1 LSRISAAYLL
11 LLVLFTAAASAQDLT
26 AAAIAQGGQSG
37 ASSPPDSAPLPLD
50 PAIRGGTLPNGLTF
64 FIRRN
69 EQPENRVLLRLAV
82 KAGSIDEAD
91 DQRGLAHL
99 VEHMAFNGS
108 AHFKTGELVKYLESI
123 GSRFGADVN
132 AYTSFDE
139 TVYMLEVPTD
149 REGLVT
155 RGFEALSDFAGGAT
169 LDDREID
176 RERGVVIEEW
186 RGRQGAGTRMQGV
199 QMAGLFGESRYVDRI
214 PIGLPEVLK
223 TVPAQRVRDFY
234 RDFYRPDRMAV
245 IVVGDIDPAEAEALI
260 RTHFGPLAARPPAP
274 RTVYPVPVHADTRY
288 VVVSDPEAQASSIS
302 IVHKRPAER
311 LRTAADYRRSM
322 MVGLVHDMMGARFAE
337 IARRP
342 NAPFLRASTGGETLG
357 RDVESFTVSARVND
371 GSIERGLAALAEE
384 IARVRQFGFGEAEL
398 DRAKRDTAAAYE
410 RAYNERDKAQSGGQ
424 ASELLR
430 HFLSEEAVPGIEAEL
445 QLMRRFLPTIT
456 RADVGALAREF
467 LGETNRV
474 VLASSPEKTGL
485 APVTRAALTEALR
498 AGSTAAVTAWKDEAA
513 GRELMAKTPA
523 PGSVRSRREIPELG
537 VTVLTLSNG
546 VEVWLKPTDFR
557 NDQVQF
563 LGYARGGASLA
574 PPAEFLDAS
583 LSTALIG
590 LSGIG
595 GLTPIDMGKVLAGRI
610 ANASPF
616 MSNYTHGISGGSTP
630 KDLEVALQQVYLYF
644 TAPNRD
650 TQAFDLMKTRMA
662 ANLAN
667 QAQNPGS
674 VFGERVRSVATMDH
688 YSVRPMHTEDLDRLN
703 ADRMRTFYADRF
715 RNAADFTFFFVGA
728 FTVDHVT
735 PLLNTYLASLP
746 STGKSESKGRD
757 MAVHFPDKILRET
770 VRKGQEPRSQT
781 AIMFFSDTGLD
792 ELDTHRLRAGAS
804 ILQVRLR
811 EVLREELGGTYS
823 VGVVYSDTSP
833 QPGYGTTTVQFGSSP
848 DNAERLTSVVME
860 EVEKLRR
867 DGPTASEVR
876 VVTETEKRE
885 LETSLRQNG
894 YWLNSLQAMHL
905 LERDP
910 RRILTR
916 IERAE
921 SLTPD
926 NVHSVVRKYFPQDRY
941 AVVTLMPENAP
952 QPVAAVIR

>member
-1 LSRISAAYLL
+1 MGSSRRIFSRMSAAYLL
-11 LLVLFTAAASAQDLT
+11 LLVLFTAAASAQDL
-26 AAAIAQGGQSG
+26 
-37 ASSPPDSAPLPLD
+37 SSPLPLD
-50 PAIRGGTLPNGLTF
+50 PAVRTGTLPNGLTY

-69 EQPENRVLLRLAV
+69 TEPESRVLLRLAV

-99 VEHMAFNGS
+99 LEHMAFNGS
-108 AHFKTGELVKYLESI
+108 THFKSGELVKYLESI

-149 REGLVT
+149 RDGLLT
-155 RGFEALSDFAGGAT
+155 RGFEALSDFAGGAA
-169 LDDREID
+169 LEDSEID

-186 RGRQGAGTRMQGV
+186 RGRQGAGTRMQGA
-199 QMAGLFGESRYVDRI
+199 QMEGLFGDSRYVDRL
-214 PIGLPEVLK
+214 PIGLPELLK
-223 TVPAQRVRDFY
+223 SVPAQRVRDFY

-245 IVVGDIDPAEAEALI
+245 IVVGDIDPADVEPLI
-260 RTHFGPLAARPPAP
+260 RTHFGPLPARPPAVRP
-274 RTVYPVPVHADTRY
+274 VYPVPAHQDTRY
-288 VVVSDPEAQASSIS
+288 VVVSDPEAQGSSVSIS
-302 IVHKRPAER
+302 HKRPLEA
-311 LRTAADYRRSM
+311 LRTVGDYRRSM
-322 MVGLVHDMMGARFAE
+322 VLGLVHDMAGARFAE

-342 NAPFLRASTGGETLG
+342 DAPFLRASTGGETLG

-371 GSIERGLAALAEE
+371 GAVEKGLTALSEE
-384 IARVRQFGFGEAEL
+384 IARIRQFGFGEAEL
-398 DRAKRDTAAAYE
+398 DRAKRDTVATYE
-410 RAYNERDKAQSGGQ
+410 RAYNERDKAQSGGH

-430 HFLSEEAVPGIEAEL
+430 HFLGDEAVPGIDAEL
-445 QLMRRFLPTIT
+445 ALLRRFMPTIT
-456 RADVGALAREF
+456 VAEVSALAGEF
-467 LGETNRV
+467 LGDTNRV
-474 VLASSPEKTGL
+474 VLVSSPEKSGL
-485 APVTRAALTEALR
+485 AAVTEAALVAAMR
-498 AGSTAAVTAWKDEAA
+498 AGSTATLTAWKDETA
-513 GRELMAKTPA
+513 GRELMAKKPA
-523 PGSVRSRREIPELG
+523 PGAVTSRREIPELG

-563 LGYARGGASLA
+563 IGYARGGASLA
-574 PPAEFLDAS
+574 APAEFLNAS
-583 LSTALIG
+583 LSTALVG
-590 LSGIG
+590 VAGVG
-595 GLTPIDMGKVLAGRI
+595 GFTPIDLGKVLAGRI

-616 MSNYTHGISGGSTP
+616 IGNYTHGISGGSTP
-630 KDLEVALQQVYLYF
+630 RDLEAALQLVYLYF

-650 TQAFDLMKTRMA
+650 PQAFDLMKSRMA

-674 VFGERVRSVATMDH
+674 VFGERLRSVATMDH
-688 YSVRPMHTEDLDRLN
+688 YSVRPMHTEDVDRLN
-703 ADRMRTFYADRF
+703 QEGMQAFYAERF

-728 FTVDHVT
+728 FKVDEVV
-735 PLLNTYLASLP
+735 PLLDTYLATLP
-746 STGKSESKGRD
+746 STGKPVSKGRD
-757 MAVHFPDKILRET
+757 MELKFPGMVLRET

-804 ILQVRLR
+804 ILQSRLR
-811 EVLREELGGTYS
+811 DLLREELGGTYS

-848 DNAERLTSVVME
+848 DNAQRLTDVVMA

-867 DGPTASEVR
+867 DGPTETELN
-876 VVTETEKRE
+876 VVKETEKRE

-910 RRILTR
+910 KGILRRLD
-916 IERAE
+916 RAA
-921 SLTPD
+921 SLTTD
-926 NVHSVVRKYFPQDRY
+926 NVHSVVRRYFPQDRY
-941 AVVTLMPENAP
+941 AVVTLMPENVP
-952 QPVAAVIR
+952 QPVAAR

>member
-1 LSRISAAYLL
+1 MSAAYLL

-26 AAAIAQGGQSG
+26 GAPSAQDLAG
-37 ASSPPDSAPLPLD
+37 APLSQDLSAPLPLD
-50 PAIRGGTLPNGLTF
+50 PAVRTGTLANGLTF

-69 EQPENRVLLRLAV
+69 GQPEKRALLRLAV

-99 VEHMAFNGS
+99 LEHMAFNGS
-108 AHFKTGELVKYLESI
+108 THFKSGELVKYLESI

-149 REGLVT
+149 RDGLLT
-155 RGFEALSDFAGGAT
+155 RGFEALSDFAGGAS
-169 LDDREID
+169 LEDSEID

-199 QMAGLFGESRYVDRI
+199 QMEGLFGESRYVDRL
-214 PIGLPEVLK
+214 PIGLPELLK
-223 TVPAQRVRDFY
+223 SVPAQRVRDFY

-245 IVVGDIDPAEAEALI
+245 IVVGDIDPSNIEALI
-260 RTHFGPLAARPPAP
+260 RTHFGSLPARPPAP
-274 RTVYPVPVHADTRY
+274 RPVYPVPAHQDTRF

-302 IVHKRPAER
+302 IVHKRPLET
-311 LRTAADYRRSM
+311 LRTASDYRRSVM
-322 MVGLVHDMMGARFAE
+322 LGLVHDMVGSRFAE

-342 NAPFLRASTGGETLG
+342 DAPFLRASSGGETLG

-371 GSIERGLAALAEE
+371 GAIEKGLTALSEE
-384 IARVRQFGFGEAEL
+384 IARIRQFGFGEAEL
-398 DRAKRDTAAAYE
+398 DRAKRDTVAGYE
-410 RAYNERDKAQSGGQ
+410 RAYNERDKAQSGGH

-430 HFLSEEAVPGIEAEL
+430 HFLSDEAVPGIDAEL
-445 QLMRRFLPTIT
+445 QLLRRFLPTIT
-456 RADVGALAREF
+456 VAEVSAIAREF

-474 VLASSPEKTGL
+474 VLASSPEKAGL
-485 APVTRAALTEALR
+485 AAVTEAGLAAAVR
-498 AGSTAAVTAWKDEAA
+498 AGSTATVTAWKDETA

-563 LGYARGGASLA
+563 MGYARGGASLA
-574 PPAEFLDAS
+574 PPAEFLNAS
-583 LSTALIG
+583 LSTALVG
-590 LSGIG
+590 VAGVG
-595 GLTPIDMGKVLAGRI
+595 GFTPVDLGKMLAGRI

-616 MSNYTHGISGGSTP
+616 IGNYTHGISGGSTP
-630 KDLEVALQQVYLYF
+630 RDLEVALQLVYLYF
-644 TAPNRD
+644 TAPNGD
-650 TQAFDLMKTRMA
+650 APAFDLMKSRMA

-674 VFGERVRSVATMDH
+674 VFGERLRSVATMDH
-688 YSVRPMHTEDLDRLN
+688 YSVRPMHTEDLGSLN
-703 ADRMRTFYADRF
+703 ADVMRAFYAARF
-715 RNAADFTFFFVGA
+715 KNAADFTFFFVGA
-728 FTVDHVT
+728 FNVDQVT
-735 PLLNTYLASLP
+735 PLLATYLASLP
-746 STGKSESKGRD
+746 STGKSESRGRD
-757 MAVHFPDKILRET
+757 MELKFPGMVLRET

-792 ELDTHRLRAGAS
+792 EFDTHRLRAGAS

-811 EVLREELGGTYS
+811 DVLREELGGTYS
-823 VGVVYSDTSP
+823 VGVTYADTSP
-833 QPGYGTTTVQFGSSP
+833 QRGYGTTTVQFGSSP
-848 DNAERLTSVVME
+848 ENAQRLTDVVMA

-867 DGPTASEVR
+867 EGPTEAEVN
-876 VVTETEKRE
+876 VVKETEKRE
-885 LETSLRQNG
+885 LETSIRQNG

-910 RRILTR
+910 KGILKR
-916 IERAE
+916 IERAD

-926 NVHSVVRKYFPQDRY
+926 NIHSVVRKYFPQDRY
-941 AVVTLMPENAP
+941 AVVTLMPENVP
-952 QPVAAVIR
+952 QPVAAR

>member
-1 LSRISAAYLL
+1 
-11 LLVLFTAAASAQDLT
+11 
-26 AAAIAQGGQSG
+26 
-37 ASSPPDSAPLPLD
+37 
-50 PAIRGGTLPNGLTF
+50 
-64 FIRRN
+64 
-69 EQPENRVLLRLAV
+69 
-82 KAGSIDEAD
+82 
-91 DQRGLAHL
+91 
-99 VEHMAFNGS
+99 
-108 AHFKTGELVKYLESI
+108 
-123 GSRFGADVN
+123 
-132 AYTSFDE
+132 
-139 TVYMLEVPTD
+139 MLEVPTD
-149 REGLVT
+149 REGLLT
-155 RGFEALSDFAGGAT
+155 RGFEALGDFAGGAT
-169 LDDREID
+169 LEDREID

-199 QMAGLFGESRYVDRI
+199 QMEGLFGESRYVDRI
-214 PIGLPEVLK
+214 PIGLPELLK

-245 IVVGDIDPAEAEALI
+245 IVVGDLDPAGAEALI
-260 RTHFGPLAARPPAP
+260 RTHFGTLPARPSAP
-274 RTVYPVPVHADTRY
+274 RTVYPVPAHADTRH

-302 IVHKRPAER
+302 IVHKRPIEK
-311 LRTAADYRRSM
+311 LRTAGDYRRSM
-322 MVGLVHDMMGARFAE
+322 MLGLVHDMVGSRFAE

-342 NAPFLRASTGGETLG
+342 DAPFLRASTGGETLG

-371 GSIERGLAALAEE
+371 GSIEKGLAALSEE
-384 IARVRQFGFGEAEL
+384 IARIRQFGFGEAEL
-398 DRAKRDTAAAYE
+398 DRAKRDTVATYE
-410 RAYNERDKAQSGGQ
+410 RAYNERDKAQSGGH

-430 HFLSEEAVPGIEAEL
+430 HFLSEEAVPGIDAEL
-445 QLMRRFLPTIT
+445 QLMRRFLPAMTL
-456 RADVGALAREF
+456 AEVGAIAREF

-474 VLASSPEKTGL
+474 ILASSPEKAGL
-485 APVTRAALTEALR
+485 AAVTEAGLAEALR
-498 AGSTAAVTAWKDEAA
+498 AGSTATVTAWKDETA

-537 VTVLTLSNG
+537 VTVVTLSNG

-574 PPAEFLDAS
+574 SPAEFLNAS
-583 LSTALIG
+583 LSTALVG
-590 LSGIG
+590 LSGVG
-595 GLTPIDMGKVLAGRI
+595 GFTPIDMGKVLAGRI
-610 ANASPF
+610 AGASPF
-616 MSNYTHGISGGSTP
+616 MANYTHGISGGSTP
-630 KDLEVALQQVYLYF
+630 KDLEVALQQAYLYF

-650 TQAFDLMKTRMA
+650 AQAFDLMKTRMA

-667 QAQNPGS
+667 QAQSPGS
-674 VFGERVRSVATMDH
+674 VFGERLRSVATMDH
-688 YSVRPMHTEDLDRLN
+688 YSVRPMHTEDLDRIS
-703 ADRMRTFYADRF
+703 ADRMRAFYADRF

-728 FTVDHVT
+728 FTVDQVT

-757 MAVHFPDKILRET
+757 MDVHFPKMILRET

-781 AIMFFSDTGLD
+781 AVMFFSDTGLD
-792 ELDTHRLRAGAS
+792 ELDTHRLRAGAR

-811 EVLREELGGTYS
+811 DVLREELGGTYS

-848 DNAERLTSVVME
+848 ENAERLTSAVMA

-867 DGPTASEVR
+867 DGPTASEVQ
-876 VVTETEKRE
+876 VVTETEKRQ

-910 RRILTR
+910 KRILTR

-926 NVHSVVRKYFPQDRY
+926 NVHAVVRKYFPQDRY
-941 AVVTLMPENAP
+941 AVVTLMPETAGKP
-952 QPVAAVIR
+952 IAAR

>member
-1 LSRISAAYLL
+1 MSAAYLL
-11 LLVLFTAAASAQDLT
+11 LLVLFTAAARAQDFTGAVIAQRLPASESAQDL
-26 AAAIAQGGQSG
+26 A
-37 ASSPPDSAPLPLD
+37 APLPLD
-50 PAIRGGTLPNGLTF
+50 PAVRTGTLPNGLTL

-69 EQPENRVLLRLAV
+69 AQPEHRVLLRLAV

-99 VEHMAFNGS
+99 LEHMAFNGS
-108 AHFKTGELVKYLESI
+108 AHFKSGELVKYFESI

-149 REGLVT
+149 REGLLM
-155 RGFEALSDFAGGAT
+155 RGFEALSDFGGGAT
-169 LDDREID
+169 LDDSEID

-199 QMAGLFGESRYVDRI
+199 QMEGLFGESRYVDRI
-214 PIGLPEVLK
+214 PIGLPELLK

-245 IVVGDIDPAEAEALI
+245 IVVGDIDPAGVEALI
-260 RTHFGPLAARPPAP
+260 RTHFGPLPARPPAP
-274 RTVYPVPVHADTRY
+274 RPVYPVPAHEGTRY
-288 VVVSDPEAQASSIS
+288 VVVSDPEAQGSSVS
-302 IVHKRPAER
+302 LVHKRPLET
-311 LRTAADYRRSM
+311 LRTAGDYRRSM
-322 MVGLVHDMMGARFAE
+322 MLGLVHDMVGSRFAE

-342 NAPFLRASTGGETLG
+342 GAPFLRASTGGETLG

-371 GSIERGLAALAEE
+371 GSIEKGLAALSEE
-384 IARVRQFGFGEAEL
+384 IARIRQFGFGEAEL
-398 DRAKRDTAAAYE
+398 DRAKRDIVATYE
-410 RAYNERDKAQSGGQ
+410 RAYNERDKAQSGGH

-430 HFLSEEAVPGIEAEL
+430 HFLSDEAVPGIDAEL
-445 QLMRRFLPTIT
+445 QLMRRFLPAIT
-456 RADVGALAREF
+456 LAEVGAIAREF

-474 VLASSPEKTGL
+474 VLASSPEKAGL
-485 APVTRAALTEALR
+485 AAVTEAGLAEALR
-498 AGSTAAVTAWKDEAA
+498 AGSTSHVTAWKDETA
-513 GRELMAKTPA
+513 GRELMVKTPA
-523 PGSVRSRREIPELG
+523 PGSVRGRREIPELG

-574 PPAEFLDAS
+574 SPAEFLNAS
-583 LSTALIG
+583 LSPALIG

-595 GLTPIDMGKVLAGRI
+595 GFTPIDLGKVLAGRI
-610 ANASPF
+610 ASASPF
-616 MSNYTHGISGGSTP
+616 MANYTHGMSGGSTP
-630 KDLEVALQQVYLYF
+630 KDLEVALQLVYLFF
-644 TAPNRD
+644 TAPNHD
-650 TQAFDLMKTRMA
+650 PQAFDLMKTRMA

-674 VFGERVRSVATMDH
+674 VFGERIRSVATMDH
-688 YSVRPMHTEDLDRLN
+688 YSVRPMHTEDLDRIN
-703 ADRMRTFYADRF
+703 ADRMHAFYAERF

-728 FTVDHVT
+728 FTVDQVT
-735 PLLNTYLASLP
+735 PLLTTYLASLP

-757 MAVHFPDKILRET
+757 MDLHFPAMVLRET

-792 ELDTHRLRAGAS
+792 ELDTHRLRAGTS

-811 EVLREELGGTYS
+811 DVLREELGGTYS

-848 DNAERLTSVVME
+848 ENADRLTSVVMA

-867 DGPTASEVR
+867 DGPTENEVQ
-876 VVTETEKRE
+876 VVRETEKRE

-910 RRILTR
+910 KRILTR

-921 SLTPD
+921 SLTPG

-941 AVVTLMPENAP
+941 AVVTLMPETVGKP
-952 QPVAAVIR
+952 IAAR